1 MLNAINETHNLFH
14 IAEPDV
20 SRGVSSVR
28 GGYVEVASVGKRASG
43 DWLSLWTE
51 GVE

>member
-20 SRGVSSVR
+20 SRGVSQS
-28 GGYVEVASVGKRASG
+28 EEDMLK
-43 DWLSLWTE
+43 WPL
-51 GVE
+51 